1 MIDSMIEETLF
12 IVKNLDERLE
22 KVAQKQKNL
31 DEKME
36 QLNNH
41 AKTKIKKKLLAF
53 TDIDVK

>member
-41 AKTKIKKKLLAF
+41 AKTKIKKKLLAL
-53 TDIDVK
+53 TDINIK